1 MAMLTTCRL
10 HYQPLFGKM
19 SPHSSPRRRRI
30 KDRTRETAWDNMQPK
45 PKRLYI
51 SQIALIKMGFFVQ
64 TLILLVRNYSGKAVK
79 SLQWNV
85 SRKLGRRTVLF
96 IYLFYLFSFLTGLVT
111 NSMQLLLP
119 RYLHISTIMRTHSVT
134 INEIYDFKMFNIF
147 TSRWF

>member
-1 MAMLTTCRL
+1 
-10 HYQPLFGKM
+10 
-19 SPHSSPRRRRI
+19 
-30 KDRTRETAWDNMQPK
+30 MQPK

-79 SLQWNV
+79 SLQCNV

-147 TSRWF
+147 TSR